1 MATACYII
9 FSIFFPFLNELS
21 VTFLSTFGLNDMIMI
36 FRLIGES
43 FRFAWDALRQNKL
56 RTMLSLLGIS
66 IGIFIIIAVFTGV
79 DTMRNKLQSSV
90 DKLGS
95 KTLFVDKW
103 PWIFSGNFPWWKYS
117 NRPEPSLRDY
127 MALRDR
133 MEMADGVC
141 FEASTSNRTIKYR
154 SNSVEGVKLN
164 TGSQEYNKTWNLE
177 FQDGRYFTENEGKS
191 GSPVCILGAE
201 VANGLFNGEEP
212 IGKQIK
218 IMGRRITVVGV
229 FKKEGQDMMGMSQD
243 NNVLIP
249 LNLAKGI
256 FNVENQRYNPQVTV
270 RGKENV
276 NFEDV
281 ESELKGLM
289 RSIRRLQPG
298 EEDNFSLNKTTMLSN
313 QLDVMFSV
321 VKVAGWIIGGFS
333 ILVGGFGIANIMFVS
348 VKERTNIIGIQKSL
362 GAKNYFILLQFIFE
376 SVALCILGGILGLG
390 LVYILT
396 LAFKY
401 AVDIEIILYFS
412 NIVLGIGVS
421 VVIGLISGFWPAYS
435 ASKLDPV
442 EAIRS

>member
-1 MATACYII
+1 M
-9 FSIFFPFLNELS
+9 
-21 VTFLSTFGLNDMIMI
+21 MI
-36 FRLIGES
+36 FRLVGES

-95 KTLFVDKW
+95 KTIFIQKW
-103 PWIFSGNFPWWKYS
+103 PWIFSGNFPWWKYV

-127 MALRDR
+127 ISLKDR
-133 MEMADGVC
+133 MEMAQGIC
-141 FEASTSNRTIKYR
+141 FEASANNRTIKYR
-154 SNSVEGVKLN
+154 SNSVEGATLN
-164 TGSQEYNKTWNLE
+164 TATQEYDQTWTLE
-177 FQDGRYFTENEGKS
+177 FQDGRYFTESEGKS
-191 GSPVCILGAE
+191 GSPVCVVGADI
-201 VANGLFNGEEP
+201 ADGLFDGQDP
-212 IGKQIK
+212 IGKQVK

-229 FKKEGQDMMGMSQD
+229 FKKEGDDMMGMSQD
-243 NNVLIP
+243 KNVLIP
-249 LNLAKGI
+249 LNLAKSM
-256 FNVENQRYNPQVTV
+256 FDVENERYNPQVTV
-270 RGKENV
+270 RGKDNV
-276 NFEDV
+276 SFEDV

-289 RSIRRLQPG
+289 RSIHRLRPG
-298 EEDNFSLNKTTMLSN
+298 QEDDFSLNKTTMISN
-313 QLDVMFSV
+313 QLDVMFGV

-376 SVALCILGGILGLG
+376 SVALCIMGGLLGLG

-396 LAFKY
+396 LIATHGFD
-401 AVDIEIILYFS
+401 VEIILYMS
-412 NIVLGIGVS
+412 NIILGIGVS
-421 VVIGLISGFWPAYS
+421 VMIGLISGFWPAYS
-435 ASKLDPV
+435 ASRLDPV